1 MSLRLLFV
9 LLSLL
14 QVICM
19 PAHAGILGIFDSEFD
34 EEKKPWEELQAQL
47 PAYPNIPHALP
58 FEVPSARPTQ
68 FFVDP
73 KSIVVSADGVVRY
86 SLIAKASSGA
96 LNVSHE
102 GIRCETREKKL
113 YAFGRP
119 DGIWSR
125 NRFAKWEEIPSFTRD
140 PQHNLLYSDFFC
152 PRADIVSN
160 VQEAVSALERGI
172 NPRAEY

>member
-1 MSLRLLFV
+1 MADHANEKHGTDIDHQ
-9 LLSLL
+9 LSNESW
-14 QVICM
+14 I
-19 PAHAGILGIFDSEFD
+19 PSPRIIF
-34 EEKKPWEELQAQL
+34 
-47 PAYPNIPHALP
+47 I
-58 FEVPSARPTQ
+58 
-68 FFVDP
+68 DP
-73 KSIVVSADGVVRY
+73 KSIVVSTDGVVRY

-160 VQEAVSALERGI
+160 TQEAVSALERGI